1 MAELLPLITTVQNN
15 GYTCSENLHILK
27 TLLGLGKMIMHPSII
42 VRKRFGSIKK
52 KKKNHIGPIFQ
63 ALFLFIKHGV
73 CLFIYGSSLL
83 DPNSYIKP
91 AEEESPEILSS

>member
-27 TLLGLGKMIMHPSII
+27 RLLGLGKMIMHPSII

-52 KKKNHIGPIFQ
+52 NKQTYWPYFPSTFPVYK
-63 ALFLFIKHGV
+63 AWRV
-73 CLFIYGSSLL
+73 SLHL
-83 DPNSYIKP
+83 WLQ
-91 AEEESPEILSS
+91 SP